1 MNDHKDDE
9 NKHSGFHFFVDNTK
23 YETNRSSLSGMEIK
37 AIASVAANYQLF
49 LEEHGDAADRQI
61 SDGEGVD
68 LNNPP
73 KHFYAVP
80 PATFGRA

>member
-1 MNDHKDDE
+1 M
-9 NKHSGFHFFVDNTK
+9 SYHFFVDNKKFDTD
-23 YETNRSSLSGMEIK
+23 RASLSAMEIK
-37 AIASVAANYQLF
+37 AIAGVPANYQLF
-49 LEEHGDAADRQI
+49 LEEHGDTADRAL

-68 LNNPP
+68 LQNPP